1 MTVTGL
7 SEMLAALRQVEQD
20 VGRGGELEDRL
31 DDVLHDAVIAGL
43 RSKEEKIPKDTGA
56 LKLSLLRK
64 SDRAHVWESNGRGDF
79 KLGSTLPQAQYQ
91 AKNIPTPDEDVIV
104 KAVEAELVR
113 VLEERFR

>member
-43 RSKEEKIPKDTGA
+43 RAKEEKIPKDTGA

-64 SDRAHVWESNGRGDF
+64 GDRAHVWESDGRGDF

>member
-31 DDVLHDAVIAGL
+31 DTVMHDAVIAGL
-43 RSKEEKIPKDTGA
+43 RVNEEKIPKDTGA

-64 SDRAHVWESNGRGDF
+64 SDRAHVWESDGRGDF

-91 AKNIPTPDEDVIV
+91 GHRIPAPNEDVIV
-104 KAVEAELVR
+104 AAVEDELALI
-113 VLEERFR
+113 LEERFR